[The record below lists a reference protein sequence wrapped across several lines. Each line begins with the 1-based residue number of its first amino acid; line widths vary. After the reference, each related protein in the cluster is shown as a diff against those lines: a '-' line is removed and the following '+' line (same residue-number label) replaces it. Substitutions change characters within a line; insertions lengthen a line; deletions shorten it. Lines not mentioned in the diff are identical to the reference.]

1 MALRIQHGAL
11 RSSVDIFQQVPLL
24 QSAFF
29 FLSKIDR
36 GRSRKRCAK
45 RKFRGNQFVSG
56 ASSNVQ
62 TPAKEWDYSED
73 VPPPHPPCSATQKRL
88 SSPAPMWIADKDYSS
103 SFPYSNPDS
112 SFENDS
118 FPHSLSEDD
127 FSDPNDDPCNDDLRQ
142 TSTGKC
148 LVEFT
153 CLQVLLSC
161 MSVCKQRLKGD
172 VGIEDE
178 RREGLASS
186 VAIKCTSCGAS
197 SGWCDLVAKAG
208 RSFEINWKMSWQ

>member
-1 MALRIQHGAL
+1 MG
-11 RSSVDIFQQVPLL
+11 LL
-24 QSAFF
+24 
-29 FLSKIDR
+29 
-36 GRSRKRCAK
+36 CE
-45 RKFRGNQFVSG
+45 N
-56 ASSNVQ
+56 
-62 TPAKEWDYSED
+62 
-73 VPPPHPPCSATQKRL
+73 VPPPHPPCSETQKKL
-88 SSPAPMWIADKDYSS
+88 SSPAPAWIADKDHSA
-103 SFPYSNPDS
+103 SFLYSNPDS
-112 SFENDS
+112 SFEDDS
-118 FPHSLSEDD
+118 SPHSLSEGDSSQSSLSEDD
-127 FSDPNDDPCNDDLRQ
+127 FSDSDDNPCNDDLRQ
-142 TSTGKC
+142 TPTGTR
-148 LVEFT
+148 LVEFA